1 MSTKNQRI
9 ELNFCKTFLT
19 SNGFNEIE
27 NGFELKK
34 LKLKLNF
41 NSEND
46 ITIENLCGQHYTL
59 PLNRY
64 ALIGFLFH
72 FHIISID
79 YKYPNEIK
87 NSI

>member
-1 MSTKNQRI
+1 MDIKNHRI
-9 ELNFCKTFLT
+9 ELNFCKNFLT
-19 SNGFNEIE
+19 SNGFNEI
-27 NGFELKK
+27 GDFFEIKK

-41 NSEND
+41 NSED
-46 ITIENLCGQHYTL
+46 ILIHDLCGQDYVL